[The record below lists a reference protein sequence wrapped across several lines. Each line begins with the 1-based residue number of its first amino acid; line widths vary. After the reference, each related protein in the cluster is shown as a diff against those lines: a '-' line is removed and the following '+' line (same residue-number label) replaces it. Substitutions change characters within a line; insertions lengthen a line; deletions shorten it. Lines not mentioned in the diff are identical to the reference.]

1 MESDT
6 ETETWW
12 PEEIEGLAGAGI
24 LWRFRPGLNGWLL
37 FGEALL
43 RIVRARH
50 AQSQAAFLEL
60 MRRDMALGMHS
71 SQACHMAST
80 ALSTCPVHVPSTAL
94 SVARRQLRAGQL
106 QLQ

>member
-24 LWRFRPGLNGWLL
+24 LWRIRPGLNGWLL

-60 MRRDMALGMHS
+60 MRRHMAHGMHS
-71 SQACHMAST
+71 SQACHMASNN
-80 ALSTCPVHVPSTAL
+80 VPSTAL
-94 SVARRQLRAGQL
+94 SVARCQLRAGQL

>member
-50 AQSQAAFLEL
+50 AQSQTTFLEL

-71 SQACHMAST
+71 VQACHRASI
-80 ALSTCPVHVPSTAL
+80 HVPSTTL